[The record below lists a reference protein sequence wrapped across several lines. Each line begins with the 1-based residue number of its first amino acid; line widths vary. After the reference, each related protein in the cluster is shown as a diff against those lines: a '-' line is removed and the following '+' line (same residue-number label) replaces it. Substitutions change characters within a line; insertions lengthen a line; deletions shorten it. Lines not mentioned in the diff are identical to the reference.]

1 MTEGGLSHE
10 VLWFADEDELCA
22 AALPF
27 LRDGL
32 AAGEL
37 VCVATGHSDVLRRAL
52 GADADRVAF
61 FDVGEWFARPGHT
74 FAAYQRFIDEN
85 LAQPGASARMLAE
98 AVWTDRSR
106 AELVEWQRFE
116 SAINVA
122 FADAPLH
129 VTCCY
134 DRRRAPADVQTGAAQ
149 THPSV
154 RGDGRHANP
163 AYVAPET
170 FIDQLERD
178 GELPAPPPSAA
189 AMTVNGNLGDLREFV
204 RAAAA
209 RTPVPADRADDAV
222 LVVNEL
228 ATNLLRHS
236 GAYGE
241 LLTWASDDRLVCE
254 LRDPTGSRPPPLAG
268 YTRPDPQQANGC
280 GLPLVRQLADL
291 VNITHDDHSS
301 TVRVTFTTL

>member
-1 MTEGGLSHE
+1 MTESRLVHE
-10 VLWFADEDELCA
+10 VLWFADESELCA

-27 LRDGL
+27 LRDGI

-37 VCVATGHSDVLRRAL
+37 VCAVTGHSDVLRRAL

-61 FDVGEWFARPGHT
+61 MDAGEWFTRPGHT
-74 FAAYQRFIDEN
+74 FGAYQRFIDES
-85 LAQPGASARMLAE
+85 LAQPGASARVLAE
-98 AVWTDRSR
+98 AVWADRSR
-106 AELVEWQRFE
+106 PELVEWQRFE
-116 SAINVA
+116 SAINSA

-134 DRRRAPADVQTGAAQ
+134 DRRRTPADVQTGAAQ

-154 RGDGRHANP
+154 HGDDRQANP
-163 AYVAPET
+163 AYVPPET
-170 FIDQLERD
+170 FIDRLERD
-178 GELPAPPPSAA
+178 TVLPAPPPSAA
-189 AMTVNGNLGDLREFV
+189 TMTVNGNLSDLREFV

-209 RTPVPADRADDAV
+209 PTSVPADRVHDAV
-222 LVVNEL
+222 LVANEL

-241 LLTWASDDRLVCE
+241 LLTWASDGRLVCE
-254 LRDPTGSRPPPLAG
+254 LRDPTGNRPPALAG

-291 VNITHDDHSS
+291 VNITHDDHGS